1 MKRDEVFPSKYL
13 KASDLGGKPL
23 TVVIEKAPLEVL
35 KSPEGKEEAK
45 TVLYFRGLR
54 KTLPLNRI
62 NWDSVAAIAG
72 DDTDQWPAASI
83 ELYPSKTQMAGKTV
97 DCIRI
102 RPPAQPELSAKMPAA
117 KSGPAKKKPAAAA
130 KPKQD
135 GAAEKPTL
143 AEEMDDEVPFDL

>member
-13 KASDLGGKPL
+13 KASDLNGKPL
-23 TVVIEKAPLEVL
+23 GVVVEKAPLEVL

-54 KTLPLNRI
+54 KVLPLNRV
-62 NWDSVAAIAG
+62 NWDSVADIAG
-72 DDTDQWPAASI
+72 DDTDTWPAASL
-83 ELYPSKTQMAGKTV
+83 ELFPSKTQMAGKTV

-102 RPPAQPELSAKMPAA
+102 RPPAQRELPRAKARAP
-117 KSGPAKKKPAAAA
+117 

-135 GAAEKPTL
+135 GAPAKPTL
-143 AEEMDDEVPFDL
+143 AEEMDDEVPFNL

>member
-13 KASDLGGKPL
+13 KASDLNGKPL
-23 TVVIEKAPLEVL
+23 VVAIEKAPLEVL

-54 KTLPLNRI
+54 KVLPLNRV
-62 NWDSVAAIAG
+62 NWDSVADIAG
-72 DDTDQWPAASI
+72 DDTDTWPTASL
-83 ELYPSKTQMAGKTV
+83 ELFPSKTQMAGKTV

-102 RPPAQPELSAKMPAA
+102 RPPAQRELPRAKPRA
-117 KSGPAKKKPAAAA
+117 P

-135 GAAEKPTL
+135 GGPAKPTL
-143 AEEMDDEVPFDL
+143 AEEMGDEVPFDL

>member
-54 KTLPLNRI
+54 KRCRQQSPGQPRRSLPPQQSLSR
-62 NWDSVAAIAG
+62 
-72 DDTDQWPAASI
+72 T
-83 ELYPSKTQMAGKTV
+83 
-97 DCIRI
+97 
-102 RPPAQPELSAKMPAA
+102 AQP
-117 KSGPAKKKPAAAA
+117 KSQRWRKKWTTRFPSIF
-130 KPKQD
+130 
-135 GAAEKPTL
+135 
-143 AEEMDDEVPFDL
+143 EVERHA